1 MAVKKLK
8 IIPLGGLGEIGK
20 NMLLLEYDKDI
31 IIIDAGLMFPEED
44 MLGVDMVIPDITYL
58 LENKDKVRGII
69 ITHGHEDHIGAL
81 PFVLPKINVPI
92 YSTKLTNGLITV
104 KLKERKLLAEAN
116 LNIVTP
122 GETFSLGRFKIEFF
136 AVNHSIPDAVG
147 LIIQTPVGVVVHSGD
162 FKVDYTPVNGKP
174 TDLTRLAQ
182 LANQGV
188 LLLMSDSTYVEQTGY
203 TGSEK
208 VVGQSLGRFFGEAQG
223 RVIVATF
230 ASHISRIQQ
239 VIDAAVAHDRRLFV
253 IGHSMNN
260 NVKMAAKLGY
270 LNIPEGVI
278 GQNWELTKLPLNKI
292 IVITAGTQGEPT
304 STLVKMANRDPAQI
318 KVVPGDTIIMSATPI
333 PGNETMINK
342 TIDNLFRQGARVLY
356 GRIAD
361 VHVHGHGGQE
371 ELKMMLAMTRPQFFV
386 PIHGEYRHL
395 ALHAKLAESFGIA
408 KENIFALEDGQILEL
423 GLDKGRVAGKLPSG
437 NVYVDGLGV
446 GDIDHV
452 ILRDRWLLSQDGV
465 VAIIVAVDKNTG
477 KIVGH
482 PDIVSRGFVDLEES
496 EDMIELAK
504 EEIVKAVGRGAN
516 HTAELGFIHTK
527 IKEVA
532 GKFFYKQTK
541 RRPMIL
547 PIAIEV

>member
-1 MAVKKLK
+1 MAGKKLRV
-8 IIPLGGLGEIGK
+8 IPLGGLGEIGK
-20 NMLLLEYDKDI
+20 NMLLLEYGIDI

-69 ITHGHEDHIGAL
+69 VTHGHEDHIGAL
-81 PFVLPKINVPI
+81 PFLLPKINVPI

-104 KLKERKLLAEAN
+104 KLKARKLLAEAT

-122 GETFSLGRFKIEFF
+122 GEKFSLGGFKIEFF

-147 LIIQTPVGVVVHSGD
+147 LIIQTPVGIVVHSGD

-208 VVGQSLGRFFGEAQG
+208 VVGESLGRFFGEAPG

-239 VIDAAVAHDRRLFV
+239 VIDAAAAHDRKLFV
-253 IGHSMNN
+253 IGHSMTNN
-260 NVKMAAKLGY
+260 IKMAAKLGY
-270 LNIPEGVI
+270 LSIPEGVI
-278 GQNWELTKLPLNKI
+278 GQNWELTKLPLDKI

-304 STLVKMANRDPAQI
+304 STLVKMANRDQAQI
-318 KVVPGDTIIMSATPI
+318 KVIPGDTIIMSATPI

-342 TIDNLFRQGARVLY
+342 TVDNLFRQGARVLY
-356 GRIAD
+356 GQIAD

-371 ELKMMLAMTRPQFFV
+371 ELKMMLAMTKPQFFV

-395 ALHAKLAESFGIA
+395 ALHSKLAESFGIA
-408 KENIFALEDGQILEL
+408 KENIFTMEDGQILEL
-423 GLDKGRVAGKLPSG
+423 SADRGRLAGKLPCG

-465 VAIIVAVDKNTG
+465 VAIIVAIDKSTG
-477 KIVGH
+477 KIVGN
-482 PDIVSRGFVDLEES
+482 PDIVSRGFVDLEDS

-504 EEIVKAVGRGAN
+504 EKVVKVLGRGAN
-516 HTAELGFIHTK
+516 HAAELGFIHTK
-527 IKEVA
+527 VKEA
-532 GKFFYKQTK
+532 MGKFFYQRTK

>member
-1 MAVKKLK
+1 MKKLK
-8 IIPLGGLGEIGK
+8 VIPLGGLGEIGK
-20 NMLLLEYDKDI
+20 NMLVLEYDRDI
-31 IIIDAGLMFPEED
+31 IVIDAGLMFPEEE

-58 LENKDKVRGII
+58 LQNKDKVRGII
-69 ITHGHEDHIGAL
+69 VTHGHEDHIGAL
-81 PFVLPKINVPI
+81 PYVLPQINVPI
-92 YSTKLTNGLITV
+92 YSTKLTDGLIVV
-104 KLKERKLLAEAN
+104 KLKERKLLAQTE
-116 LNIVTP
+116 LNVITP
-122 GETFSLGRFKIEFF
+122 GEKFSLGQFKIEFF

-147 LIIQTPVGVVVHSGD
+147 LIIQTPIGVVVHSGD

-174 TDLTRLAQ
+174 TDLAHLAQ
-182 LANQGV
+182 LTPHGV

-203 TGSEK
+203 TRSEK

-230 ASHISRIQQ
+230 ASHISRVQQ
-239 VIDAAVAHDRRLFV
+239 VIDAAVAYHRKVFV
-253 IGHSMNN
+253 IGHGMNN
-260 NVKMAAKLGY
+260 NIRMAAKLGY

-278 GQNWELTKLPLNKI
+278 GQRWELTKLPLNKI

-304 STLVKMANRDPAQI
+304 STLVKMANRDQSQI
-318 KVVPGDTIIMSATPI
+318 KVISGDTIIMSATPI
-333 PGNETMINK
+333 PGNETVINK

-356 GRIAD
+356 GQIAD
-361 VHVHGHGGQE
+361 VHVHGHGAQE

-395 ALHAKLAESFGIA
+395 ALHSKLAESFGIA
-408 KENIFALEDGQILEL
+408 KENIFTLEDGQILEL
-423 GLDKGRVAGKLPSG
+423 SPDKGRVNGKLPSG

-465 VAIIVAVDKNTG
+465 VAIIVAIDKSTG

-482 PDIVSRGFVDLEES
+482 PDIVSRGFVDLEDS

-504 EEIVKAVGRGAN
+504 EEVAKVLGRGAN
-516 HTAELGFIHTK
+516 HSAELGFIHTK
-527 IKEVA
+527 VKEVL
-532 GKFFYKQTK
+532 GKFFYQQTK

>member
-1 MAVKKLK
+1 MTIKKLK
-8 IIPLGGLGEIGK
+8 VIPLGGLGEIGK
-20 NMLLLEYDKDI
+20 NMLLLEYDRDI
-31 IIIDAGLMFPEED
+31 IVIDAGLMFPEED

-69 ITHGHEDHIGAL
+69 VTHGHEDHIGAL

-104 KLKERKLLAEAN
+104 KLKERKLLADAD
-116 LNIVTP
+116 LNVVTP
-122 GETFSLGRFKIEFF
+122 GEPFSLGKFKIEFF

-147 LIIQTPVGVVVHSGD
+147 LIIQTPVGTVVHSGD
-162 FKVDYTPVNGKP
+162 FKVDYTPVHGNP
-174 TDLTRLAQ
+174 TDLVRLAQ
-182 LANQGV
+182 LTDQGV

-203 TGSEK
+203 TRSEK
-208 VVGQSLGRFFGEAQG
+208 LVGQSLGRFFGEASG

-239 VIDAAVAHDRRLFV
+239 VIDAAVAHGRKVFV

-260 NVKMAAKLGY
+260 NIKMSTKLGY
-270 LNIPEGVI
+270 LNIPDGAI
-278 GQNWELTKLPLNKI
+278 GNSVELAKLPLDKI
-292 IVITAGTQGEPT
+292 VVITAGTQGEPT
-304 STLVKMANRDPAQI
+304 STLVKMANRDQPQLRVI
-318 KVVPGDTIIMSATPI
+318 PGDTIIMSATPI
-333 PGNETMINK
+333 PGNEALINK

-356 GRIAD
+356 GQIAD

-371 ELKMMLAMTRPQFFV
+371 ELKMMLAMTRPQYFV

-395 ALHAKLAESFGIA
+395 ALHSKLAETFGIA
-408 KENIFALEDGQILEL
+408 KENIFTLEDGQILEL
-423 GLDKGRVAGKLPSG
+423 GPEKGRLGEKLPSG

-465 VAIIVAVDKNTG
+465 VAVIVTIDKNTG
-477 KIVGH
+477 KIMGN

-504 EEIVKAVGRGAN
+504 EEIIKALGRGAN
-516 HTAELGFIHTK
+516 HAAELGFINTK
-527 IKEVA
+527 IKETV

-547 PIAIEV
+547 PMAIEV

>member
-1 MAVKKLK
+1 
-8 IIPLGGLGEIGK
+8 
-20 NMLLLEYDKDI
+20 
-31 IIIDAGLMFPEED
+31 MFPEED
-44 MLGVDMVIPDITYL
+44 MLGIDMVIPDITYL

-69 ITHGHEDHIGAL
+69 VTHGHEDHIGAL
-81 PFVLPKINVPI
+81 PFVLPKLNVPI

-104 KLKERKLLAEAN
+104 KLKERKLLADAN

-122 GETFSLGRFKIEFF
+122 GEQFSLGGFKIEFF

-174 TDLTRLAQ
+174 TDLARLAQ
-182 LANQGV
+182 LANRGV

-208 VVGQSLGRFFGEAQG
+208 VVGESLGRFFGEATG

-239 VIDAAVAHDRRLFV
+239 VIDAAAVHDRKLFI
-253 IGHSMNN
+253 IGHSMTNN
-260 NVKMAAKLGY
+260 IKMAAKLGY
-270 LNIPEGVI
+270 LNVPEGVL
-278 GQNWELTKLPLNKI
+278 GKSWELTKLPLDKI

-304 STLVKMANRDPAQI
+304 STLVKMANRDQAQI
-318 KVVPGDTIIMSATPI
+318 KVIPGDTIIMSATPI
-333 PGNETMINK
+333 PGNEALVNRTV
-342 TIDNLFRQGARVLY
+342 DNLFRQGARVLY
-356 GRIAD
+356 GQIAD

-395 ALHAKLAESFGIA
+395 ALHSKLAESFGIA
-408 KENIFALEDGQILEL
+408 KENIFTLEDGQILEL
-423 GLDKGRVAGKLPSG
+423 STEVGRVAGKLPSG

-465 VAIIVAVDKNTG
+465 VAVIVTIDKNTG
-477 KIVGH
+477 KILEN
-482 PDIVSRGFVDLEES
+482 PDIVSRGFVDLDES
-496 EDMIELAK
+496 EDMMQLAK
-504 EEIVKAVGRGAN
+504 EEVVKVLGRGAN
-516 HTAELGFIHTK
+516 HAAELGFINTK
-527 IKEVA
+527 IKETV

-547 PIAIEV
+547 PLAIEV